1 MATQVNST
9 MRQAFDD
16 IKLKN
21 ISASA
26 RAITKTVLSG
36 LDRKVGLI
44 GMGQGWNANL
54 TNKTAK
60 LLNAGVWDN
69 PKAKMPYDR
78 MVNG

>member
-21 ISASA
+21 IKASA
-26 RAITKTVLSG
+26 RAITNTVLSS

-44 GMGQGWNANL
+44 GLGQGWNASL
-54 TNKTAK
+54 SNKTAK
-60 LLNAGVWDN
+60 AINAGVWDN
-69 PKAKMPYDR
+69 PNAKMPYDR